1 MSSDQTLCAEN
12 ACLTANYY
20 KEYLGFRELRR
31 GKSSGRRTIWLS
43 LNNQILVLEEGN
55 RTHIT
60 KGPATFYLDK
70 LEDYYFK
77 VKPVVRIKEPLSITE
92 KNNRSFTY
100 FDCNGNC
107 ITMSDAV
114 NDLNKPIKN
123 INSQHSS
130 ALVQLFF
137 PFPASFISSH

>member
-12 ACLTANYY
+12 AGLTANYY

-31 GKSSGRRTIWLS
+31 SKSSGRQTIWLS
-43 LNNQILVLEEGN
+43 LNNQILVLEEGK
-55 RTHIT
+55 RTQLP

-70 LEDYYFK
+70 LEDYYLR
-77 VKPVVRIKEPLSITE
+77 VKPVVRIKEPLGASE

-107 ITMSDAV
+107 ITISDSV
-114 NDLNKPIKN
+114 THLNNKGEKIKEQ
-123 INSQHSS
+123 SSS
-130 ALVQLFF
+130 ALVKLFL
-137 PFPASFISSH
+137 PLPVVL